1 MSIMKQIVLYSAVAA
16 VSLAAGIWVRSHF
29 SSVPQIP
36 LTSEIS
42 QQGAQTILAASL
54 PDTQGQDQAVSQ
66 WLGKVIV
73 VNFWATWCIPCQEE
87 IPEFIETQEK
97 FRDQGLVFIGIALDQ
112 VEKVKTFS
120 EEFGI
125 NYPVLV
131 GSMSAWSLVEAAGN
145 KMSVLPYTVIID
157 RSGEIV
163 ETYLGRVN
171 QSKLEKAV
179 IPLLKQ
185 NPSIEPLTQTQ

>member
-1 MSIMKQIVLYSAVAA
+1 MSVLKQIVLYSAVAA
-16 VSLAAGIWVRSHF
+16 VSLAAGIWVRTHF
-29 SSVPQIP
+29 SAVPQIA
-36 LTSEIS
+36 LTNEIS
-42 QQGAQTILAASL
+42 QQGAQAVLAASL
-54 PDTQGQDQAVSQ
+54 PDIQGHNQTVSQ

-97 FRDQGLVFIGIALDQ
+97 FHDQGLVFVGIALDQ
-112 VEKVKTFS
+112 AEKVKLFS
-120 EEFGI
+120 QEFGI

-145 KMSVLPYTVIID
+145 KMSVLPYTVIIN

-185 NPSIEPLTQTQ
+185 NPSNEPAT

>member
-1 MSIMKQIVLYSAVAA
+1 MSTLKQIVLYAAVAA
-16 VSLAAGIWVRSHF
+16 VSLAAGIWVRTHF
-29 SSVPQIP
+29 SSIPQIP
-36 LTSEIS
+36 LTNEIS
-42 QQGAQTILAASL
+42 QQGAQAILATHL
-54 PDTQGQDQAVSQ
+54 PDTQGQDQRVSQ

-87 IPEFIETQEK
+87 IPEFVETQEK
-97 FRDQGLVFIGIALDQ
+97 FRDQGLVFVGIALDQ
-112 VEKVKTFS
+112 AEKVKMFS

-179 IPLLKQ
+179 IPLLKKQ
-185 NPSIEPLTQTQ
+185 ASADLSVQTQ